1 MDKATIIRTIAAVIV
16 SIIDLVV
23 ILTGVDIS
31 ITEEQILAIVSV
43 IVGAWIWWKNNSMTT
58 SAQKADK
65 IMKALKKTIKDN
77 DLALLDKVE
86 HVLKE
91 AERND

>member
-1 MDKATIIRTIAAVIV
+1 MDKATLIRTIAAAVVGIV
-16 SIIDLVV
+16 DLFVV
-23 ILTGVDIS
+23 LTGIDIGVS
-31 ITEEQILAIVSV
+31 EEKILAIVSV
-43 IVGAWIWWKNNSMTT
+43 VVGAWIWWKNNSMTT

-65 IMKALKKTIKDN
+65 IMKALKKTIKEN